1 MRNDLAPGG
10 ETWDQRR
17 EPGQPRPRDEMTKVP
32 KIPNRDRDETPLP
45 ARRPGGRST
54 ESVTLR
60 DVARLAGVS
69 PITVSRAFN
78 RPDALSTETLAQVRA
93 AVERLGYVPN
103 LLAGGLA
110 TNRSRLVA
118 AIVPS
123 IVTSM
128 FSEAVEALS
137 DRLSEAG
144 YEVLLGQAG
153 FQNSR
158 EDKLVAA
165 VLGRKP
171 DAIFLTG
178 ITHSPQVRQQLLA
191 ARIPVVETW
200 DLTPTPID
208 MVIGFSHEKVG
219 RAVARFLKDKG
230 YRRFAVISAED
241 ERARQRRD
249 GFLAGLAENGIGGQV
264 DMETVEAPGTLELG
278 RQALSR
284 LIGRGCGPDVVFG
297 TSDPLAQ
304 GILTEARVRGLRV
317 PRDIAVMGFGDFAS
331 SAHIHPALTTVHFD
345 RRRIGHLAAEAILSE
360 LEGHPATE
368 RVVDIGFEIRDRESA

>member
-1 MRNDLAPGG
+1 MSETCGDMVKSSKRRIESG
-10 ETWDQRR
+10 EDS
-17 EPGQPRPRDEMTKVP
+17 GS
-32 KIPNRDRDETPLP
+32 L
-45 ARRPGGRST
+45 RRPGGRST

-69 PITVSRAFN
+69 PITVSRAIN
-78 RPDALSTETLAQVRA
+78 RPEVLSPDTLALVRTTI
-93 AVERLGYVPN
+93 ERIGYVPN

-128 FSEAVEALS
+128 FAEAVEALS

-144 YEVLLGQAG
+144 YEVLLGQSG
-153 FQNSR
+153 FRNSR
-158 EDKLVAA
+158 EDKLIAA
-165 VLGRKP
+165 VLSRKP

-178 ITHSPQVRQQLLA
+178 IAHSQQVRQQLLA

-219 RAVARFLKDKG
+219 RAVGRFLRGKG
-230 YRRFAVISAED
+230 YRRFALVGAED
-241 ERARQRRD
+241 ERAQQRRD
-249 GFLAGLAENGIGGQV
+249 GFLADLAENGITDV
-264 DMETVEAPGTLELG
+264 ALEMVEAPGTLELG
-278 RQALSR
+278 RLAFSR
-284 LIGRGCGPDVVFG
+284 LIDRGCRPDAVFG

-304 GILTEARVRGLRV
+304 GVQTEAQVRGLQI
-317 PRDIAVMGFGDFAS
+317 PQDIAVMGFGDFAF
-331 SAHIHPALTTVHFD
+331 SAHIHPALTTVRFD
-345 RRRIGHLAAEAILSE
+345 RRRIGLLAAEAILAE
-360 LEGHPATE
+360 LTGQPGTE
-368 RVVDIGFEIRDRESA
+368 RSIDIGFEIQERQSA